1 MRTLTNL
8 LLIFVLCFAAFGINV
23 TYAPI
28 ALTSDNFQTS
38 NDISAV
44 RISTD
49 SDTSSFTGS
58 LSVFFENPDSI
69 TYFVSSVDHLFTAEL
84 FDGETSIFK
93 EELVAVEEEK
103 RPYEY
108 TFDKDRRYDI
118 TVNYDFASS
127 SVNDYKLV
135 VSSNFSDSINPLVI
149 DFSYDSEHMYVPST
163 TAESTEKYMTVYVP
177 DASYKYSVPVSL
189 SSDELLDSLTDRM
202 KFLQKPIDGF
212 TGLAPMQVLGEF
224 NYGVVKKGTLYL
236 DLKSSDE
243 LYSSSSAPSMM
254 RSILNTFALYY
265 DEPIQFL
272 VDFNKRNSFFSG
284 QSIRE
289 PFVRQKKN
297 IAYHLLNSGGRD
309 YLVDVP
315 VSIAPNAIL
324 EEKVKA
330 LVDNLKQPIDN
341 RLMNVLEADF
351 TYNGVVLLD
360 GTLSFNI
367 SEQSSLS
374 PWQVDAIGFTLLSMP
389 EVNTVDLRK
398 GSQTIKIFNRN
409 EMINTAE

>member
-23 TYAPI
+23 TYAPL
-28 ALTSDNFQTS
+28 ALTSENFETTD
-38 NDISAV
+38 DISAV

-49 SDTSSFTGS
+49 SDTENFSGS
-58 LSVFFENPDSI
+58 LSVFFENPPSI
-69 TYFVSSVDHLFTAEL
+69 TYFVSSVDNLFTLEL
-84 FDGETSIFK
+84 LDGETSIFT
-93 EELVAVEEEK
+93 EEVVPVEDES

-108 TFDKDRRYDI
+108 TFDKEKRYEI
-118 TVNYDFASS
+118 PVNYDFSS
-127 SVNDYKLV
+127 STVSNYKLRL
-135 VSSNFSDSINPLVI
+135 SSNFDESIQPLKFEFSHDSPYTYI
-149 DFSYDSEHMYVPST
+149 PSK
-163 TAESTEKYMTVYVP
+163 TAESIEKYMTVYVP
-177 DASYKYSVPVSL
+177 DASYSYSVPISL
-189 SSDELLDSLTDRM
+189 QSTELLDSLTDRM
-202 KFLQKPIDGF
+202 KFLQKPINGF
-212 TGLAPMQVLGEF
+212 KGLAPIQVLGEF
-224 NYGVVKKGTLYL
+224 NYGVVKKDTLYL
-236 DLKSSDE
+236 DLKSSDP
-243 LYSSSSAPSMM
+243 LYNASSAPSMM

-272 VDFNKRNSFFSG
+272 VDFNKKGTFFSG

-289 PFVRQKKN
+289 PFVRQKRN
-297 IAYHLLNSGGRD
+297 VSYHLLKGSGRD

-341 RLMNVLEADF
+341 RLMNVLETDF